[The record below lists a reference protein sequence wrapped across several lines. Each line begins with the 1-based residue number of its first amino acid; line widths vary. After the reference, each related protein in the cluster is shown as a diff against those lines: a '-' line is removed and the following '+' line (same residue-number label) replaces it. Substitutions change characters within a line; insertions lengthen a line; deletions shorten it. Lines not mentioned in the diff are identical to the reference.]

1 MAGPRYTSP
10 LDHRLPI
17 GTAISGEKLTHPKAK
32 NLVKEALKETHQKAR
47 KLMQRQARRAAAKAQ
62 GVD

>member
-17 GTAISGEKLTHPKAK
+17 GTAISGEKLTQ